1 MNSTVKTYT
10 KTQNRAYPQQE
21 LVVEHMM
28 LFMKVF
34 LFTFF
39 YFAHVKVHAGDWTID
54 LSRRQTDFKRIQ
66 NTRMPAS
73 NIPVSFDEKSAVKND
88 SEILQAIKA
97 AVNPLVPSQEIVII
111 QNESGFVPN
120 QISLKA
126 NEVYKIHIVNLNTKE
141 KNVTFLMDSFSQAHN
156 TVYGVEKSFT
166 IQPKLEGVFSYQS
179 PETGAMGKLVI
190 VSDPVTR
197 KTASQKED

>member
-1 MNSTVKTYT
+1 MYS
-10 KTQNRAYPQQE
+10 QQD
-21 LVVEHMM
+21 VIAEHVL
-28 LFMKVF
+28 LFFKVF

-73 NIPVSFDEKSAVKND
+73 NMPVSYDDKSAVKND

-97 AVNPLVPSQEIVII
+97 VVNPVVPSQEIVII
-111 QNESGFVPN
+111 QNETGFVPN

-126 NEVYKIHIVNLNTKE
+126 GEVYKIHIVNLNSKE

-179 PETGAMGKLVI
+179 PETGAMGKMVI
-190 VSDPVTR
+190 VSTAMNR
-197 KTASQKED
+197 KMASQKED